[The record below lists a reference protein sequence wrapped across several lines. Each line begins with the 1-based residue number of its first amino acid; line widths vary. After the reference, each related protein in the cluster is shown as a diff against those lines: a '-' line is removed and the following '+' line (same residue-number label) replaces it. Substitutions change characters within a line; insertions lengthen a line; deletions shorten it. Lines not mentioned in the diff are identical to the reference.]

1 MAQTQRRTLETRL
14 TARNETRTAFTQVER
29 SLRRI
34 RTAGDRAFQG
44 ITRAARSTKGQLA
57 ALVATLGGIQKLVID
72 PAQFEEAIIRITLA
86 GDAFVGKA
94 DEIRDA
100 IDNLATST
108 GTQRTELAAAF
119 DVAARRAEDYAEALE
134 LVTTAN
140 KLAALS
146 GSDVTE
152 AVTGLDS
159 VIEAFG
165 GSIADVEQIAAQLFE
180 TTRRLPESQGEI
192 LTQLGNIAPQAR
204 LAGLGLDDLLA
215 AIATAEAQGIRAST
229 TFTALRTILDQ
240 LTSPAGAAADR
251 FRDLGVQTGQNA
263 LAGQNLGEVFARIAA
278 GAERVGNGL
287 GDLGIRGRSVSAF
300 LAIASDEGERFRDTL
315 DTLNSASVPEF
326 NAAFDTVNNTT
337 KSAIDAFRELARVA
351 ADAFGGV
358 FLDDVNRA
366 LSEANSRTALIKL
379 QAERVALELKRWLTE
394 IRPFFALLN
403 AAFVSL
409 ASGTEILARAFADNF
424 LVGIY
429 KIRLAWA
436 GAVLN
441 FKDQFRPFI
450 EGVREQFTDLY
461 NFIAERVPGLDP
473 IGMTAKQT
481 REELRRLAQ
490 EQQQLLKLQDEAPAL
505 IERFEARGDA
515 VLLRKAAE
523 FRERLKTVESDLEAV
538 RQARLAL
545 LQTETD
551 PFADDRAD
559 LVALSAEVD
568 RVAERQKPIGEQ
580 LATLESIG
588 ERVRGAWLN
597 VGDALNS
604 DTDRANE
611 LADAI
616 AQITAEIERLNAAS
630 GEIVPTPFAQPIG
643 PELPGAEPAVGA
655 PTAGDLTAGTEQQV
669 VPGGDDDTEQKKQ
682 NLTELGQLLDQVS
695 LKSEAISATLEQSFS
710 NAFADFIAGALSAEE
725 AAAQFFQSM
734 VRGLA
739 ELAAQKLATQIV
751 SAFIGG
757 GSAAADGGIVEAAD
771 GGVVAAFAN
780 GGVSRSAS
788 SASATT
794 VRAFADGGPFVGAA
808 QSSSATR
815 SRMFGLFAEAGL
827 SEAIVPLGDGDAVPL
842 RLDAGGRPVVALPG
856 GRKIAANVRGDGIT
870 DAEAMT
876 QLEGMLAGGGSNP
889 VSGGIRGGIVR
900 RPLLTQMPADGSN
913 TAAIPLP
920 NALGVPV
927 TVHNDGNVTV
937 DLPKGRELPTTAG
950 PRAARVR
957 APRVPV
963 TPFANG
969 GYLPGSNIGVS
980 SASGSAMA
988 SAVGVSG
995 SMTSTPSAAV
1005 YNVTI
1010 QAMDGPSVERV
1021 LSSPA
1026 GKRSIEAAFRN
1037 ATVTRRDFRR

>member
-44 ITRAARSTKGQLA
+44 ITRAARSTRGQLA
-57 ALVATLGGIQKLVID
+57 ALVAAVGGIQKLVID
-72 PAQFEEAIIRITLA
+72 PAQFEESIIRITLA
-86 GDAFVGKA
+86 GDAFVGKV

-100 IDNLATST
+100 IDNLATTT

-119 DVAARRAEDYAEALE
+119 DVAARRTEDYAQALE

-165 GSIADVEQIAAQLFE
+165 GSINEVEQIAAKLFE

-215 AIATAEAQGIRAST
+215 AIATAEAQGIRTST
-229 TFTALRTILDQ
+229 TFTALRSILDQ

-315 DTLNSASVPEF
+315 NTLNSASVPEF

-366 LSEANSRTALIKL
+366 LGEANSRTALIKL
-379 QAERVALELKRWLTE
+379 QAERVALELKRWVTE
-394 IRPFFALLN
+394 LQPFFALLN

-409 ASGTEILARAFADNF
+409 ASGIEILARAFADNF

-429 KIRLAWA
+429 KIRLAFSA
-436 GAVLN
+436 ALLN

-450 EGVREQFTDLY
+450 EGLREQFTEFY
-461 NFIAERVPGLDP
+461 NFIAENVPGLEP
-473 IGMTAKQT
+473 LGPTEKQ
-481 REELRRLAQ
+481 Q
-490 EQQQLLKLQDEAPAL
+490 
-505 IERFEARGDA
+505 
-515 VLLRKAAE
+515 
-523 FRERLKTVESDLEAV
+523 RERLQKLAKIQADIQRELDNAQAEADALQEQRSSRRQRVLLSFALQRIDEISERLEEV

-545 LQTETD
+545 LRTASD
-551 PFADDRAD
+551 PFAGDRKN
-559 LVALSAEVD
+559 LIELSAEVD
-568 RVAERQKPIGEQ
+568 RLVERQKPIGEQ

-604 DTDRANE
+604 DTDRAGE

-616 AQITAEIERLNAAS
+616 AQITAEIERLNATAS
-630 GEIVPTPFAQPIG
+630 EIIPTPFAQPIG

-655 PTAGDLTAGTEQQV
+655 PTAGAPTAGAGEQV
-669 VPGGDDDTEQKKQ
+669 VPGSDDDTEQKKQ
-682 NLTELGQLLDQVS
+682 NLTELGQLLDQAG
-695 LKSEAISATLEQSFS
+695 LKSEAIADTLEQSFS
-710 NAFADFIAGALSAEE
+710 NAFAGFITGAQSAEE
-725 AAAQFFQSM
+725 AAASFFQG
-734 VRGLA
+734 VLRGLA
-739 ELAAQKLATQIV
+739 ELAAQQLATQIV
-751 SAFIGG
+751 GALIGG
-757 GSAAADGGIVEAAD
+757 GGDGAAAAAD
-771 GGVVAAFAN
+771 GGVVAAFEH
-780 GGVSRSAS
+780 GGMSRSAS
-788 SASATT
+788 SSSATT
-794 VRAFADGGPFVGAA
+794 VRAFADGGPFLGAA

-927 TVHNDGNVTV
+927 TVHGDGSVTV

-963 TPFANG
+963 MAFADG
-969 GYLPGSNIGVS
+969 GYLPGGSIGVS
-980 SASGSAMA
+980 SSGGAVA
-988 SAVGVSG
+988 GAVAGAVG
-995 SMTSTPSAAV
+995 STPSAAV

>member
-72 PAQFEEAIIRITLA
+72 PAQFEDSIIRITLA
-86 GDAFVGKA
+86 GDAFVGKV

-119 DVAARRAEDYAEALE
+119 DVAARRAEDYAGALE

-165 GSIADVEQIAAQLFE
+165 GSINEVEQIAAQLFE

-315 DTLNSASVPEF
+315 NTLNSASVPEF
-326 NAAFDTVNNTT
+326 NAAFDTVNSTT
-337 KSAIDAFRELARVA
+337 KSAIDAFGELARAA

-358 FLDDVNRA
+358 FLDDVNS
-366 LSEANSRTALIKL
+366 LLGEATSRTTLLKL
-379 QAERVALELKRWLTE
+379 EAERVALQIKRWLAE
-394 IRPFFALLN
+394 LRPFFATIQ
-403 AAFVSL
+403 AGVVVIT
-409 ASGTEILARAFADNF
+409 SGFEIAARAFSDNF
-424 LVGIY
+424 IIGIT
-429 KIRLAWA
+429 KIRLAWST
-436 GAVLN
+436 AVLA
-441 FKDQFRPFI
+441 FGEQFRPFI
-450 EGVREQFTDLY
+450 EEVQTQFTDLY
-461 NFIAERVPGLDP
+461 NLIAERVPGLDP

-481 REELRRLAQ
+481 REALRGLAQ
-490 EQQQLLKLQDEAPAL
+490 QQASLRNLQDNAQAQIEKWEAT
-505 IERFEARGDA
+505 GDA
-515 VLLRKAAE
+515 RLLRFAE
-523 FRERLKTVESDLEAV
+523 VLRARLRTVDSDLEAV
-538 RQARLAL
+538 RQKRLAL
-545 LQTETD
+545 LKTETD
-551 PFADDRAD
+551 PFAERRAD
-559 LVALSAEVD
+559 LIALTAELDQLVD
-568 RVAERQKPIGEQ
+568 RQKPIADQ
-580 LATLESIG
+580 LATLEEIGTRVRDAWAAIGPSIG
-588 ERVRGAWLN
+588 SGR
-597 VGDALNS
+597 
-604 DTDRANE
+604 DRADE
-611 LADAI
+611 LAEAI
-616 AQITAEIERLNAAS
+616 AEVTKEIERLNATA
-630 GEIVPTPFAQPIG
+630 GEIIPTPFPQPIG
-643 PELPGAEPAVGA
+643 PELPNAEPAVGA
-655 PTAGDLTAGTEQQV
+655 PTAGAGQQA
-669 VPGGDDDTEQKKQ
+669 VPGDDKPTKSAIE
-682 NLTELGQLLDQVS
+682 NLTTLGKLLDGLPDKGTAVR
-695 LKSEAISATLEQSFS
+695 SALEQSFS
-710 NAFADFIAGALSAEE
+710 GAFAGFISGAQSAEE
-725 AAAQFFQSM
+725 AAASFFQTLQ
-734 VRGLA
+734 RGLA
-739 ELAAQKLATQIV
+739 QIAADALAARIV
-751 SAFIGG
+751 NAIVVDASPGGDGG
-757 GSAAADGGIVEAAD
+757 GATAAAAD
-771 GGVVAAFAN
+771 GGVVAAFAH
-780 GGVSRSAS
+780 GGMSRSAS
-788 SASATT
+788 SSSATT
-794 VRAFADGGPFVGAA
+794 VRAFADGGPFLGAA

-927 TVHNDGNVTV
+927 TVHGDGSVTV

-963 TPFANG
+963 MAFADG
-969 GYLPGSNIGVS
+969 GYLPGGSIGVS
-980 SASGSAMA
+980 SSGGAVA
-988 SAVGVSG
+988 GAVAGAVG
-995 SMTSTPSAAV
+995 STPSAAV

>member
-14 TARNETRTAFTQVER
+14 TARNDTRTAFTQVER

-72 PAQFEEAIIRITLA
+72 PAQFEDSIIRITLA
-86 GDAFVGKA
+86 GDAFVGKV

-100 IDNLATST
+100 IDNLATAT

-119 DVAARRAEDYAEALE
+119 DVAARRAEDYAGALE

-315 DTLNSASVPEF
+315 NTLNSASVPEF

-337 KSAIDAFRELARVA
+337 KSAIDAFGELARAA

-358 FLDDVNRA
+358 FLDDVNRS
-366 LSEANSRTALIKL
+366 LGEATSRTTLLKL
-379 QAERVALELKRWLTE
+379 EAERVALQIQRWLAE
-394 IRPFFALLN
+394 LRPFFATVQ
-403 AAFVSL
+403 AGFVSL
-409 ASGTEILARAFADNF
+409 AAGLEIIARAFSDNF
-424 LVGIY
+424 IIGIG
-429 KIRLAWA
+429 KIRLAWSA
-436 GAVLN
+436 AVLN

-461 NFIAERVPGLDP
+461 NFIAERVPGLDS
-473 IGMTAKQT
+473 IGPTA
-481 REELRRLAQ
+481 
-490 EQQQLLKLQDEAPAL
+490 QQQREQLQQLAKSQQSILRELDNAQAEADAL
-505 IERFEARGDA
+505 
-515 VLLRKAAE
+515 
-523 FRERLKTVESDLEAV
+523 RERRSSRSQRQLLYFALQRIEEIKKRLEEV

-545 LQTETD
+545 LRIDTD
-551 PFADDRAD
+551 PFADDRKDIAALAAELD
-559 LVALSAEVD
+559 QLVD
-568 RVAERQKPIGEQ
+568 RQKPIADQ
-580 LATLESIG
+580 LATLEEIG
-588 ERVRGAWLN
+588 SRVRDAWA
-597 VGDALNS
+597 GIGPAIGS
-604 DTDRANE
+604 GSDRADE
-611 LADAI
+611 LAAAI
-616 AQITAEIERLNAAS
+616 AEVTAEIERLNSTA
-630 GEIVPTPFAQPIG
+630 GEIIPTPFAQPIG
-643 PELPGAEPAVGA
+643 PELPSAEPAVGA
-655 PTAGDLTAGTEQQV
+655 PTAGAGQQV
-669 VPGGDDDTEQKKQ
+669 VPGGDDDTEQRKQ
-682 NLTELGQLLDQVS
+682 NLTELGQLLDQAG
-695 LKSEAISATLEQSFS
+695 LKSEAIADTLEQSFS
-710 NAFADFIAGALSAEE
+710 NAFAGFITGAQSAEE
-725 AAAQFFQSM
+725 AAASFFQS
-734 VRGLA
+734 VLRGLA
-739 ELAAQKLATQIV
+739 ELAAQQLATQIV
-751 SAFIGG
+751 GALIGG
-757 GSAAADGGIVEAAD
+757 GGNGAAAAAD
-771 GGVVAAFAN
+771 GGVVSAFAH
-780 GGVSRSAS
+780 GGMSRSAS
-788 SASATT
+788 SSSATT
-794 VRAFADGGPFVGAA
+794 VRAFADGGPFLGAA

-900 RPLLTQMPADGSN
+900 RPLLTQMPTDGSN

-927 TVHNDGNVTV
+927 TVHGDGSVTV

-963 TPFANG
+963 MAFADG
-969 GYLPGSNIGVS
+969 GYLPGGSIGVS
-980 SASGSAMA
+980 SSGG
-988 SAVGVSG
+988 AVGGAVG
-995 SMTSTPSAAV
+995 STPSAAV

>member
-14 TARNETRTAFTQVER
+14 TARNDTRTAFTQVER

-34 RTAGDRAFQG
+34 RTAGDRAFRG
-44 ITRAARSTKGQLA
+44 ITRAARSTRGQLA

-72 PAQFEEAIIRITLA
+72 PAKFEDSIIRITLA
-86 GDAFVGKA
+86 GDAFVGKV

-165 GSIADVEQIAAQLFE
+165 GSINEVEQIAAQLFE
-180 TTRRLPESQGEI
+180 ATRRLPESQGEI

-215 AIATAEAQGIRAST
+215 AIATAEAQGIRTST
-229 TFTALRTILDQ
+229 TFTALRSILDQ

-315 DTLNSASVPEF
+315 NTLNSASVPEF
-326 NAAFDTVNNTT
+326 NAAFDTVNSTT

-366 LSEANSRTALIKL
+366 LGEANSRTALIKL

-394 IRPFFALLN
+394 LQPFFALLN

-409 ASGTEILARAFADNF
+409 TSGIEILARAFADNF

-429 KIRLAWA
+429 KIRLAFSA
-436 GAVLN
+436 ALLN

-450 EGVREQFTDLY
+450 EGLREQFTEFY
-461 NFIAERVPGLDP
+461 NFIAENVPGLEP
-473 IGMTAKQT
+473 LGPTEKQ
-481 REELRRLAQ
+481 Q
-490 EQQQLLKLQDEAPAL
+490 
-505 IERFEARGDA
+505 
-515 VLLRKAAE
+515 
-523 FRERLKTVESDLEAV
+523 RERLQNLAKIQADIQRELDNAQAEADALQEQRSSRRQRVLLSFALQRIDEISKRLEEV

-545 LQTETD
+545 LQTASD
-551 PFADDRAD
+551 PFAGDRKN
-559 LVALSAEVD
+559 LIELSAEVD
-568 RVAERQKPIGEQ
+568 RLVERQKPIGEQ

-597 VGDALNS
+597 VGDALNT
-604 DTDRANE
+604 DKDRAGE
-611 LADAI
+611 LAAAI
-616 AQITAEIERLNAAS
+616 ADITAEIERLNATA
-630 GEIVPTPFAQPIG
+630 GEIIPTPFAQPIG

-655 PTAGDLTAGTEQQV
+655 PTAVAGEQV
-669 VPGGDDDTEQKKQ
+669 VPGSDDDTEQKKQ
-682 NLTELGQLLDQVS
+682 NLTELGQLLDQAG
-695 LKSEAISATLEQSFS
+695 LKSEAIADTLEQSFS
-710 NAFADFIAGALSAEE
+710 NAFAGFITGAQSAEE
-725 AAAQFFQSM
+725 AAASFFQG
-734 VRGLA
+734 VLRGLA
-739 ELAAQKLATQIV
+739 ELAAQQLATQIV
-751 SAFIGG
+751 GALIGG
-757 GSAAADGGIVEAAD
+757 GGDGAAAAAD
-771 GGVVAAFAN
+771 GGVVAAFEH
-780 GGVSRSAS
+780 GGMSRSAS
-788 SASATT
+788 SSSATT
-794 VRAFADGGPFVGAA
+794 VRAFADGGPFLGAA

-927 TVHNDGNVTV
+927 TVHGDGSVTV

-963 TPFANG
+963 MAFADG
-969 GYLPGSNIGVS
+969 GYLPGGSIGVS
-980 SASGSAMA
+980 SSGG
-988 SAVGVSG
+988 AVAG
-995 SMTSTPSAAV
+995 SVGSTPSAAV

>member
-72 PAQFEEAIIRITLA
+72 PAQFEDSIIRITLA
-86 GDAFVGKA
+86 GDAFVGKV

-119 DVAARRAEDYAEALE
+119 DVAARRAEDYAGALE

-146 GSDVTE
+146 GSDVTQ

-263 LAGQNLGEVFARIAA
+263 LEGQNLGEVFARIAA

-315 DTLNSASVPEF
+315 NTLNSASVPEF

-337 KSAIDAFRELARVA
+337 KSAIDAFGELARAA

-358 FLDDVNRA
+358 LLDDVNRSLA
-366 LSEANSRTALIKL
+366 EATSRTTLLKL
-379 QAERVALELKRWLTE
+379 EAERVALQIQRWLAE
-394 IRPFFALLN
+394 LRPFFATVQ
-403 AAFVSL
+403 AGFVSL
-409 ASGTEILARAFADNF
+409 AAGLEIIARAFSDNF
-424 LVGIY
+424 IIGIG
-429 KIRLAWA
+429 KIRLAWSA
-436 GAVLN
+436 AVLN

-450 EGVREQFTDLY
+450 EGVREQFADLY

-473 IGMTAKQT
+473 IGMTAQQT

-490 EQQQLLKLQDEAPAL
+490 QQQQLQNVQDNAQAA
-505 IERFEARGDA
+505 IERLEARGDA
-515 VLLRKAAE
+515 SGSRFAAKLREQLAG
-523 FRERLKTVESDLEAV
+523 VESDLEAV

-559 LVALSAEVD
+559 LVALAAEIDQLVD
-568 RVAERQKPIGEQ
+568 RQTPIADQ
-580 LATLESIG
+580 LAKVEEIG
-588 ERVRGAWLN
+588 TRVRDAWAAI
-597 VGDALNS
+597 GPAIGS
-604 DTDRANE
+604 GSDRADE
-611 LADAI
+611 LAAAI
-616 AQITAEIERLNAAS
+616 AQVTAEIERLNAAS
-630 GEIVPTPFAQPIG
+630 GEIIPTPFAQPIG

-655 PTAGDLTAGTEQQV
+655 PTAGAGQQV
-669 VPGGDDDTEQKKQ
+669 VPGSDDDTEQKKQ
-682 NLTELGQLLDQVS
+682 NLTELGQLLDQAG
-695 LKSEAISATLEQSFS
+695 LKSEAIADTLEQSFS
-710 NAFADFIAGALSAEE
+710 NAFAGFITGAQSAEE
-725 AAAQFFQSM
+725 AAASFFQG
-734 VRGLA
+734 VLRGLA
-739 ELAAQKLATQIV
+739 ELAAQQLATQIV
-751 SAFIGG
+751 GALIGG
-757 GSAAADGGIVEAAD
+757 GGDSAAAAAD
-771 GGVVAAFAN
+771 GGVVTAFAH
-780 GGVSRSAS
+780 GGMSRSAS
-788 SASATT
+788 SSSATT
-794 VRAFADGGPFVGAA
+794 VRAFADGGPFLGAA

-927 TVHNDGNVTV
+927 TVHGDGSVTV
-937 DLPKGRELPTTAG
+937 DLPKGRALPTTAG

-963 TPFANG
+963 MAFADG
-969 GYLPGSNIGVS
+969 GYLPGGSISVS
-980 SASGSAMA
+980 SSGSAVA
-988 SAVGVSG
+988 GSVS
-995 SMTSTPSAAV
+995 STPSAAV

>member
-72 PAQFEEAIIRITLA
+72 PAQFEDSIIRITLA
-86 GDAFVGKA
+86 GDAFVGKV

-119 DVAARRAEDYAEALE
+119 NVAARRAEDYAEALE

-165 GSIADVEQIAAQLFE
+165 GSINEVEQIAAQLFE
-180 TTRRLPESQGEI
+180 ATRRLPESQGEI

-215 AIATAEAQGIRAST
+215 AIATAEAQGIRTST
-229 TFTALRTILDQ
+229 TFTALRSILDQ

-315 DTLNSASVPEF
+315 NTLNSASVPEF
-326 NAAFDTVNNTT
+326 NAAFDTVNSTT
-337 KSAIDAFRELARVA
+337 KSAIDAFGELARAA

-358 FLDDVNRA
+358 FLDDVNRS
-366 LSEANSRTALIKL
+366 LGEATSRTTLLKL
-379 QAERVALELKRWLTE
+379 EAERVALQIKRWVAEL
-394 IRPFFALLN
+394 RPFFATIQ
-403 AAFVSL
+403 AGIVTI
-409 ASGTEILARAFADNF
+409 ASGFEIAARAFSDNF
-424 LVGIY
+424 IVGIT
-429 KIRLAWA
+429 KIRLAWST
-436 GAVLN
+436 AVLA
-441 FKDQFRPFI
+441 FGEQFRPFI
-450 EGVREQFTDLY
+450 EEAQTQFTDLY
-461 NFIAERVPGLDP
+461 NLIAERVPGLDP

-481 REELRRLAQ
+481 REALRGLAR
-490 EQQQLLKLQDEAPAL
+490 QQQSLLNLQDNAQATIEKWEAS
-505 IERFEARGDA
+505 GDA
-515 VLLRKAAE
+515 RLLRFAARL
-523 FRERLKTVESDLEAV
+523 RERLKTVESDLEAV
-538 RQARLAL
+538 RQKRLAL
-545 LQTETD
+545 LKTETD
-551 PFADDRAD
+551 PFAERRAD
-559 LVALSAEVD
+559 LIALTAELDQLVD
-568 RVAERQKPIGEQ
+568 RQKPIADQ
-580 LATLESIG
+580 LATLEEIG
-588 ERVRGAWLN
+588 TRVRDAWAAI
-597 VGDALNS
+597 GPAIGS
-604 DTDRANE
+604 GRDRADE
-611 LADAI
+611 LAEAI
-616 AQITAEIERLNAAS
+616 AEVTKEIERLNDTA
-630 GEIVPTPFAQPIG
+630 GEIVPTPFPQPIG
-643 PELPGAEPAVGA
+643 PELPNAEPAVGA
-655 PTAGDLTAGTEQQV
+655 PTAGAGQQA
-669 VPGGDDDTEQKKQ
+669 VPGDDKPTKSAIE
-682 NLTELGQLLDQVS
+682 NLTILGKLLDNLPDKGTAVR
-695 LKSEAISATLEQSFS
+695 SALEQSFS
-710 NAFADFIAGALSAEE
+710 GAFAGFISGAQSAEE
-725 AAAQFFQSM
+725 AAASFFQTLQ
-734 VRGLA
+734 RGLA
-739 ELAAQKLATQIV
+739 QIAADALAARIV
-751 SAFIGG
+751 NAIVGDASPGGDGG
-757 GSAAADGGIVEAAD
+757 GATAAAAD
-771 GGVVAAFAN
+771 GGVVAAFAH
-780 GGVSRSAS
+780 GGMSRSAS
-788 SASATT
+788 SSSATT
-794 VRAFADGGPFVGAA
+794 VRAFADGGPFLGAA

-927 TVHNDGNVTV
+927 TVHGDGSVTV

-963 TPFANG
+963 MAFADG
-969 GYLPGSNIGVS
+969 GYLPGGSIGVS
-980 SASGSAMA
+980 SSGGAVA
-988 SAVGVSG
+988 GAVG
-995 SMTSTPSAAV
+995 STPSAAV

>member
-14 TARNETRTAFTQVER
+14 TARNDTRTAFTQVER

-34 RTAGDRAFQG
+34 RTAGDRAFRG
-44 ITRAARSTKGQLA
+44 ITRAARSTRGQLA

-72 PAQFEEAIIRITLA
+72 PAKFEDSIIRITLA
-86 GDAFVGKA
+86 GDAFVGKV

-165 GSIADVEQIAAQLFE
+165 GSINEVEQIAAQLFE
-180 TTRRLPESQGEI
+180 ATRRLPESQGEI

-315 DTLNSASVPEF
+315 NTLNSASVPEF
-326 NAAFDTVNNTT
+326 NAAFDTVNSTT
-337 KSAIDAFRELARVA
+337 KSAIDAFGELARAA

-358 FLDDVNRA
+358 FLDDVNK
-366 LSEANSRTALIKL
+366 LLGEATSRTTLLKL
-379 QAERVALELKRWLTE
+379 EAERVALQIKRWLAE
-394 IRPFFALLN
+394 LRPFFATIQ
-403 AAFVSL
+403 AGIVVIT
-409 ASGTEILARAFADNF
+409 SGFEIAARAFSDNF
-424 LVGIY
+424 IVGFT
-429 KIRLAWA
+429 KIRLAWSA
-436 GAVLN
+436 AVLN

-461 NFIAERVPGLDP
+461 NLIAERVPGLDP

-490 EQQQLLKLQDEAPAL
+490 QQQQLQNVQDNAQAAIARL
-505 IERFEARGDA
+505 EARGDA
-515 VLLRKAAE
+515 SAARFAEKLREQLAG
-523 FRERLKTVESDLEAV
+523 VESDLEAV

-559 LVALSAEVD
+559 LAALAAELDQLVD
-568 RVAERQKPIGEQ
+568 RQKPIADQ
-580 LATLESIG
+580 LATLEEIGTRVRDAWAAIGPSIG
-588 ERVRGAWLN
+588 SGR
-597 VGDALNS
+597 
-604 DTDRANE
+604 DRADE
-611 LADAI
+611 LAEAI
-616 AQITAEIERLNAAS
+616 AEVTAEIERLNATA
-630 GEIVPTPFAQPIG
+630 GEIIPAPFAQPIG
-643 PELPGAEPAVGA
+643 PELPGAEPAAGA
-655 PTAGDLTAGTEQQV
+655 PTAVAGEQV
-669 VPGGDDDTEQKKQ
+669 VPGSDDDTEQKKQ
-682 NLTELGQLLDQVS
+682 NLTELGQLLDQAG
-695 LKSEAISATLEQSFS
+695 LKSEAIADTLEQSFS
-710 NAFADFIAGALSAEE
+710 NAFAGFITGAQSAEE
-725 AAAQFFQSM
+725 AAASFFQG
-734 VRGLA
+734 VLRGLA
-739 ELAAQKLATQIV
+739 ELAAQQLATQIV
-751 SAFIGG
+751 GALIGDG
-757 GSAAADGGIVEAAD
+757 AAAAAD
-771 GGVVAAFAN
+771 GGVVAAFEH
-780 GGVSRSAS
+780 GGMSRSAS
-788 SASATT
+788 SSSATT
-794 VRAFADGGPFVGAA
+794 VRAFADGGPFLGAA

-927 TVHNDGNVTV
+927 TVHGDGSVTV

-963 TPFANG
+963 MAFADG
-969 GYLPGSNIGVS
+969 GYLPGGSIGVS
-980 SASGSAMA
+980 SSGG
-988 SAVGVSG
+988 AVAG
-995 SMTSTPSAAV
+995 SVGSTPSAAV